1 MVDANSS
8 NVRAPRGPVAQANT
22 SQHKVLRILVLEGRK
37 VIEDKLLRKPQKV
50 NISCDASKKAT
61 INIPSVGVPQHHLL
75 FEPAKGGYTLYFTD
89 KMGGR
94 LSNASGQADLQT
106 LRHHQGVVNRGGI
119 YAIFIDENTKG
130 KVFFGEDAVILFQFV
145 AQPPEPKAEKL
156 NLSIKDTLAHSIDW
170 IFMLLLAGAFLFE
183 TGFVYTLYH
192 TPMPPEKSFDEV
204 NERWAALI
212 VPDLKREE
220 KPPEPEQKDGEGPS
234 TKKKEEPQK
243 MEKQDTS
250 KMSESQKEAYTAARK
265 EKARSLVAGKGVLAM
280 IGTAGEGSASGFVAD
295 VFGQNAGISEGA
307 FDGITGIGV
316 ATGDGER
323 TRRGGSAVGDAAS
336 IDKLGTSGGGQVAS
350 GTKKETKVSSV
361 VKSEAPEVDGDLDP
375 NAVAKY
381 VKARMTSIKECY
393 ERELK
398 RDPKLAGKL
407 TISFTIE
414 TDGKISETYVESNTM
429 GNKNVA
435 NCITGRIRSWR
446 FPKPKGGSV
455 TVAYPFIF
463 SPST

>member
-1 MVDANSS
+1 ML
-8 NVRAPRGPVAQANT
+8 Q
-22 SQHKVLRILVLEGRK
+22 GRK
-37 VIEDKLLRKPQKV
+37 VIEDRLLRKPQAV
-50 NISCDASKKAT
+50 EISNTTGKKST
-61 INIPSVGVPQHHLL
+61 ITISSVGVPRRHVL
-75 FEPAKGGYTLYFTD
+75 FEPVKGGYTLYFTD
-89 KMGGR
+89 KMAGR
-94 LSNASGQADLQT
+94 LSNASGQAELQA
-106 LRHHQGVVNRGGI
+106 LKHYKGVINRNGTYG
-119 YAIFIDENTKG
+119 IFIDEFTKG
-130 KVFFGEDAVILFQFV
+130 KVAFGDDAVILFQFIV
-145 AQPPEPKAEKL
+145 PPPEPKTLKL

-170 IFMLLLAGAFLFE
+170 LFMLLLAGAFLFE
-183 TGFVYTLYH
+183 TSFVYTLYH

-220 KPPEPEQKDGEGPS
+220 KPPEPEKQEGEGPS

-250 KMSESQKEAYTAARK
+250 KMTESQKEAYTAARK

-316 ATGDGER
+316 ATSGSER
-323 TRRGGSAVGDAAS
+323 TRRGGSAIGDAAS

-350 GTKKETKVSSV
+350 GTKKETKVASV

-381 VKARMTSIKECY
+381 VKARMASIKECY

-414 TDGKISETYVESNTM
+414 TDGKISETYVESNSM